1 MPRVVV
7 VGDLMTDAIAR
18 AGSALIKGSDT
29 PSAVSMHGGGSGANV
44 AAWLA
49 VEGTDT
55 AFVGKRGADVTGRTR
70 DIELM
75 GYGVDARMVMDSD
88 HLTGSCIVM
97 ITHKG
102 DLTMLSDPA
111 ANAALTAE
119 DLPKDLFAGN
129 MHLHLSGYTL
139 LHEGSRAT
147 GQAALSLA
155 RQQRMS
161 VSVDTASFAPLER
174 AGAEAFLEWT
184 APAKLCLTDVTE
196 ARVLSGAES
205 AEEAARHLV
214 AHYSQ
219 VVVTEGSNGALWLG
233 QGKSDPVRVEAE
245 HIPEM
250 VDATGAGD
258 AFCAGFL
265 PPWLAGKAPADALAS
280 GCRVAAEARVHV
292 GGRPPT

>member
-1 MPRVVV
+1 MTRVVV

-29 PSAVSMHGGGSGANV
+29 PSAVSMHGGGSGANI

-55 AFVGKRGADVTGRTR
+55 AFVGRRGADVTGRTR

-75 GYGVDARMVMDSD
+75 GYGVDARMVMDPD
-88 HLTGSCIVM
+88 RLTGSCVVM
-97 ITHKG
+97 VTHKG
-102 DLTMLSDPA
+102 DLTLLSDPA
-111 ANAALTAE
+111 ANAALTAD
-119 DLPKDLFAGN
+119 DLPKDLFTAN
-129 MHLHLSGYTL
+129 THLHLSGYTL
-139 LHEGSRAT
+139 LHEGSRAA
-147 GQAALSLA
+147 GQAALALA

-174 AGAEAFLEWT
+174 AGAQAFLEWT
-184 APAKLCLTDVTE
+184 AAAKLCLTGVAE
-196 ARVLSGAES
+196 AEVLTGAEGG
-205 AEEAARHLV
+205 EEAARQL
-214 AHYSQ
+214 ATHYSQ
-219 VVVTEGSNGALWLG
+219 VVVTEGTQGAMWLG
-233 QGKSDPVRVEAE
+233 QGKREPVRVEADAITE
-245 HIPEM
+245 V
-250 VDATGAGD
+250 VDATGASD
-258 AFCAGFL
+258 AFCSGFL